1 MNCKGINFKVGFM
14 LRVHPQKLRISSVNQ
29 DYWVV
34 NGSFDELRPYRLLIK
49 RV

>member
-14 LRVHPQKLRISSVNQ
+14 LRVHPQKLRISSGNQ